1 MKLQFDSSQNYQLEA
16 VQAVIDAFEGQPLG
30 EGGFG
35 TSFRQ
40 EGSSLEFTE
49 RGIGNKLVLN
59 AEQLLENIQKVQVR
73 YGLGR
78 STELAHTTV
87 ARDSKSA
94 SVDLNL
100 TVEME
105 TGTGKT
111 YTYLRTIYELH
122 RQYGFRKFVI
132 VVPSIAIREGALKNL
147 EVTHEHFQTLYG
159 HVPINFS
166 VYDSA
171 RLGALRNYATS
182 DALQVLVMN
191 IDAFTKDAN
200 VINTKRESGVKP
212 IEYIQ
217 GVRPIVIVDEP
228 QNMETDVR
236 RAALANLHPLCLLR
250 YSATHRHLYNLVYSL
265 NPVQAYDQGLVKQ
278 IVVDG
283 ITGGAN
289 YNAAFAE
296 LRSVVHGKRA
306 LGAKISFFQNGKT
319 GVSKVEKTVK
329 LGDDL
334 FDLSGGRDAYKNG
347 FILESINAADGL
359 VEFSGGLILREG
371 ESKGGQ
377 TEDVMKFQV
386 EQTVLHHFR
395 RVKQLQPRGIKVL
408 SLFFIDRV
416 ANYRGKDTEGNPML
430 GKLGIWFEDAFRALA
445 AKSEYEDLIPYEAG
459 QVHAG
464 YFSQDKKGLKDT
476 NGSTKV
482 DDDTYNLIMKD
493 KERLLGRSEP
503 VQFIFSHSALREG
516 WDNPNVFQ
524 ICTLNEAKTT
534 LRKRQEIGRGLR
546 LPVNAM
552 GQRVLDKGLNV
563 LTVIANESYESF
575 AKALQQ
581 EIEDETS
588 VSFEGRIKNARD
600 VAMVQRTKQLTEEN
614 CPLFF
619 EIWDRIKHKTR
630 YRVNY
635 SSADLIRLAVEELA
649 DVRRVPVTVRPKLLS
664 EVARLGISQQDGVT
678 ATLTNSSSAK
688 TEAVRYP
695 VPDVY
700 AYIQQRVNITRR
712 TIFEILS
719 QSGRNGE
726 LEVNP
731 QLFLDNVVG
740 VVQRTLNKLLVDGVI
755 YERLAGEQ
763 YEMKLFDNEEIQT
776 FLSNLFA
783 VTEHPEKTL
792 YNYVPVDSDTE
803 RSFARDLEADE
814 AVKFF
819 FKLPRGFKVP
829 TPIGNYVPDWA
840 VVLEADKR
848 VYFVA
853 ETKSTLDEQLRRDV
867 ENLKIKC
874 GQKHFA
880 LLTSEGVK
888 YSVVTNVRGMIG
900 IAEDMMTVAV
910 GQLPPIRGS
919 VEAA

>member
-1 MKLQFDSSQNYQLEA
+1 MKLQFDSSQDYQLDA
-16 VQAVIDAFEGQPLG
+16 VQAVIDVFEGQSLG
-30 EGGFG
+30 DGGLG

-40 EGSSLEFTE
+40 EGSSLAFTE
-49 RGIGNKLVLN
+49 RGVGNQLVISE
-59 AEQLLENIQKVQVR
+59 EQLLDNIQRVQLR
-73 YGLGR
+73 HQLGR
-78 STELAHTTV
+78 STELVRTTFV
-87 ARDSKSA
+87 KDGKPSKIG
-94 SVDLNL
+94 LNL

-111 YTYLRTIYELH
+111 YTYLRTIYKLNQ
-122 RQYGFRKFVI
+122 QYGFSKFVV
-132 VVPSIAIREGALKNL
+132 VVPSVAIREGTLKNL
-147 EVTHEHFQTLYG
+147 EVTHEHFQTLFG
-159 HVPINFS
+159 RVPINFS
-166 VYDSA
+166 VYDSG

-182 DALQVLVMN
+182 DTLQVLVMN
-191 IDAFTKDAN
+191 IDSFTKDAN
-200 VINTKRESGVKP
+200 IINTKRETGVRP

-217 GVRPIVIVDEP
+217 SVRPVVIVDEP

-236 RAALANLHPLCLLR
+236 RAALANLTPLCLLR
-250 YSATHRHLYNLVYSL
+250 YSATHKHLYNLVYSL
-265 NPVQAYDQGLVKQ
+265 NPVQAYDRGLVKQ

-283 ITGGAN
+283 IAGGGN

-296 LRSVVHGKRA
+296 LRTIVPGKRA
-306 LGAKISFFQNGKT
+306 LGAKVAFFQNSKT
-319 GVSKVEKTVK
+319 GVAKTEKNLK

-334 FDLSGGRDAYKNG
+334 FDLSGGRDAYKDG
-347 FILESINAADGL
+347 YILESINAAEGL
-359 VEFSGGLILREG
+359 IEFSGGLVLRVG

-395 RVKQLQPRGIKVL
+395 RMKQLQPRGIKVL

-416 ANYRGKDTEGNPML
+416 ANYRGTDAEGKPRL
-430 GKLGIWFEDAFRALA
+430 GKLGVWFEDAFRALA
-445 AKSEYEDLIPYEAG
+445 AKQEFEDLVPYEAS

-546 LPVNAM
+546 LPVDAL
-552 GQRVLDKGLNV
+552 GRRVMDKGLNV
-563 LTVIANESYESF
+563 LTVVANESYDSF
-575 AKALQQ
+575 ARALQQ
-581 EIEDETS
+581 EIEEETS

-600 VAMVQRTKQLTEEN
+600 QATIKRTKQLTEEN

-619 EIWDRIKHKTR
+619 EIWNRIKHKTR
-630 YRVNY
+630 YRVSY
-635 SSADLIRLAVEELA
+635 DSADLIKLAVEELS
-649 DVRRVPVTVRPKLLS
+649 DLKRVPPMVRPKLVS
-664 EVARLGISQQDGVT
+664 EVARLDMSEKDGVT
-678 ATLTNSSSAK
+678 ATLTNSSTAK
-688 TEAVRYP
+688 TEMVRYP
-695 VPDVY
+695 IPDVY
-700 AYIQQRVNITRR
+700 TYIQQRVNITRR
-712 TIFEILS
+712 TIFDILN
-719 QSGRNGE
+719 QSGRYGE

-740 VVQRTLNKLLVDGVI
+740 VIQRTLNKLLVDGVQ
-755 YERLAGEQ
+755 YERLSGPGSQ

-803 RSFARDLEADE
+803 RTFAAQCEADD
-814 AVKFF
+814 AIKFF
-819 FKLPRGFKVP
+819 FKLPRGFKIP

-867 ENLKIKC
+867 ENMKIKC
-874 GQKHFA
+874 GRQHFA
-880 LLTSEGVK
+880 LFAGEGVV
-888 YSVVTNVRGMIG
+888 YDVVTSKQGMLDVAEGIG
-900 IAEDMMTVAV
+900 VPATV
-910 GQLPPIRGS
+910 GL
-919 VEAA
+919 